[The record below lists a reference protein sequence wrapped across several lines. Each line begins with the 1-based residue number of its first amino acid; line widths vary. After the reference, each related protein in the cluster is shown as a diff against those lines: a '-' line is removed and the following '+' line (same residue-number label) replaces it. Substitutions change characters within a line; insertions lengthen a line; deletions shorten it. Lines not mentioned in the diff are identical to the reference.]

1 MPQMTVSGAS
11 PLRLTES
18 RMFEVMTAAKQIS
31 WEFRGIFLQQ
41 LAAELAGKDF
51 GDADVHRAA
60 HKVARGL
67 RAAPPA
73 VAPQGHET
81 VRGWSVP

>member
-1 MPQMTVSGAS
+1 
-11 PLRLTES
+11 
-18 RMFEVMTAAKQIS
+18 VMTAAKQIS

-60 HKVARGL
+60 HKVARGVTG
-67 RAAPPA
+67 RAACGRA
-73 VAPQGHET
+73 AGT
-81 VRGWSVP
+81 